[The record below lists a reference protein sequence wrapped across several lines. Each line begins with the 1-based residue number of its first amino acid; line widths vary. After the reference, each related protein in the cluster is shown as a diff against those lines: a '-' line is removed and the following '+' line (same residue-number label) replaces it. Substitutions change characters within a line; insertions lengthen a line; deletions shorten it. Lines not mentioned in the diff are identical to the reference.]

1 MKFVVARRRGISL
14 LHKGESCGG
23 LAEVAPTSIIQDSS
37 EEIDCY
43 YYIPKC
49 ALVPAVQNFRDLI
62 CNVLEPARSGQA
74 DPRIPSQNPIVLYKL
89 IDPFASDRSLP
100 RCMQLSYEDK
110 APFHRQ
116 AVLPPST
123 QTPRDLSG

>member
-1 MKFVVARRRGISL
+1 MIIYTIKSYPMKFVVVRRRGISL

-49 ALVPAVQNFRDLI
+49 ALVPVVQNLD
-62 CNVLEPARSGQA
+62 
-74 DPRIPSQNPIVLYKL
+74 IPGL
-89 IDPFASDRSLP
+89 D
-100 RCMQLSYEDK
+100 M
-110 APFHRQ
+110 
-116 AVLPPST
+116 
-123 QTPRDLSG
+123 